1 MSLKKTIEGKMMK
14 NRYKFSR
21 PLSEGLIKSRLNRFV
36 MNVKMNDSLLR
47 CHCPSTG
54 RIGCIKFTDV
64 PCLLSDHENAKR
76 KTSCTVEA
84 ISLDRKNWI
93 GINQTKANSYIE
105 FFLRTG
111 QLRKMVGDVKTIR
124 REVKLNKSRID
135 FLINGSC
142 LLEVKTPLT
151 DIGCGGEKPK
161 KFISFER
168 TIRHMN
174 DISGNRG
181 KRAIF
186 LLCFL
191 FNAKKFRVPKPAVQE
206 ARIVNAARRAASK
219 GLETWQINLK
229 IDRKGVSLIK
239 YFKLDLF

>member
-1 MSLKKTIEGKMMK
+1 MNKE
-14 NRYKFSR
+14 YKFTK
-21 PLSEGLIKSRLNRFV
+21 PLSEGLIKSRPNRFV
-36 MNVKMNDSLLR
+36 MNVKMNGSLLR

-54 RIGCIKFTDV
+54 RIGCIKFADV
-64 PCLLSDHENAKR
+64 PCLLSSNENAKR

-93 GINQTKANSYIE
+93 GINQTKANRYIE
-105 FFLRTG
+105 FFLKTG
-111 QLRKMVGDVKTIR
+111 QLRKIAGNVKTIR

-151 DIGCGGEKPK
+151 DIGCGGEKQRK
-161 KFISFER
+161 STSFER
-168 TIRHMN
+168 TIKHMN

-191 FNAKKFRVPKPAVQE
+191 FNAKKFRVPTPAVQE
-206 ARIVNAARRAASK
+206 TRIVNAARRAA
-219 GLETWQINLK
+219 
-229 IDRKGVSLIK
+229 
-239 YFKLDLF
+239 